1 MDDSSFQ
8 EIVDKVFLEIE
19 DKVDELN
26 DDIDVDS
33 SGGVLTLTFPNG
45 TSVILSRQISSHE
58 IWIAAKSGGFHLAFD
73 EQVWSCASTG
83 EDLKSLLDRV
93 FVEQGASIPFS

>member
-8 EIVDKVFLEIE
+8 EIVDEVFLEIE
-19 DKVDELN
+19 DRVDELN

-33 SGGVLTLTFPNG
+33 SGGVLTLTFPDG

-83 EDLKSLLDRV
+83 EDLKSLLGRV
-93 FVEQGASIPFS
+93 FVEQGASSPFS

>member
-8 EIVDKVFLEIE
+8 EIVDEVFLEIE

-93 FVEQGASIPFS
+93 FVEQGSSSPFS

>member
-8 EIVDKVFLEIE
+8 EIVDEVFLEIE

-26 DDIDVDS
+26 DDVDVDS

-93 FVEQGASIPFS
+93 FVEQGSSSPFS

>member
-8 EIVDKVFLEIE
+8 EIVDQVLLEIE
-19 DKVDELN
+19 DRVDELN

-33 SGGVLTLTFPNG
+33 SGGVLTMTFPDG